1 MTIIFKSIF
10 RNLSILIIILLPIS
24 TSAQDRATGGGA
36 IEIMDFF
43 VTERMSRGQLDGCEM
58 TFFIAFED
66 YIHRQGAVS
75 ALRGSVAFYGFVHN
89 KDKPPVI
96 LLKATA
102 FDFDGS
108 KLNLAPL
115 EFAYLQSGG
124 ISYAGKEYIVGPAE
138 DGGLLVGYDALTNVF
153 LGTQLSEAMSITITR
168 IGSNSDLA
176 IPVNFLIHD
185 VDETMKYTECSIK
198 LLDNLSLKFQ

>member
-1 MTIIFKSIF
+1 MKNILNGFI
-10 RNLSILIIILLPIS
+10 LSCLLLNPIS
-24 TSAQDRATGGGA
+24 ASAQQRATGGGS

-58 TFFIAFED
+58 TYFIAFED

-75 ALRGSVAFYGFVHN
+75 ALRGSVAFYGFIDN

-102 FDFDGS
+102 FDFDGT

-115 EFAYLQSGG
+115 DYAYVMAAGN
-124 ISYAGKEYIVGPAE
+124 SYAGKEYVVGPAE

-153 LGTQLSEAMSITITR
+153 LGTQLSEAFSINITR
-168 IGSNSDLA
+168 RGSKSDVA

-185 VDETMKYTECSIK
+185 VDETMKYTECSLK
-198 LLDNLSLKFQ
+198 LLDRLMQKFQQ

>member
-1 MTIIFKSIF
+1 MFKIFK
-10 RNLSILIIILLPIS
+10 NLLLLCLLLNPIS
-24 TSAQDRATGGGA
+24 TIAQERATGGGSV
-36 IEIMDFF
+36 EIMDFF

-58 TFFIAFED
+58 TYFIAFED

-75 ALRGSVAFYGFVHN
+75 ALRGSVAFYGFIEN

-102 FDFDGS
+102 FDFDGT

-115 EFAYLQSGG
+115 DYAYVMAAGN
-124 ISYAGKEYIVGPAE
+124 SYAGKEYVVGPSD

-153 LGTQLSEAMSITITR
+153 LGTQLSEAFSINITR
-168 IGSNSDLA
+168 RGSKSDVA

-185 VDETMKYTECSIK
+185 VDETMKYTECSLK
-198 LLDNLSLKFQ
+198 LLDRLMQKFQQ

>member
-1 MTIIFKSIF
+1 MKNILNGFI
-10 RNLSILIIILLPIS
+10 LSCLLLNPIS
-24 TSAQDRATGGGA
+24 ASAQQRATGGGS

-58 TFFIAFED
+58 TYFIAFED

-75 ALRGSVAFYGFVHN
+75 ALRGSVAFYGFIDN

-102 FDFDGS
+102 FDFDGT

-115 EFAYLQSGG
+115 DYAYVMAAGN
-124 ISYAGKEYIVGPAE
+124 SYAGKEYVVGPSE

-153 LGTQLSEAMSITITR
+153 LGTQLSEAFSINITR
-168 IGSNSDLA
+168 RGSNSDVA

-185 VDETMKYTECSIK
+185 TDETMKYTECSLK
-198 LLDNLSLKFQ
+198 LLDRLMQKFQQ

>member
-1 MTIIFKSIF
+1 
-10 RNLSILIIILLPIS
+10 
-24 TSAQDRATGGGA
+24 
-36 IEIMDFF
+36 MDFF

-58 TFFIAFED
+58 TYFIAFED

-75 ALRGSVAFYGFVHN
+75 ALRGSVAFYGFIDN

-102 FDFDGS
+102 FDFDGT

-115 EFAYLQSGG
+115 DYAYVMAAGN
-124 ISYAGKEYIVGPAE
+124 SYAGKEYVVGPSE

-153 LGTQLSEAMSITITR
+153 LGTQLSEAFSINITR
-168 IGSNSDLA
+168 RGSNSDVA

-185 VDETMKYTECSIK
+185 TDETMKYTECSLK
-198 LLDNLSLKFQ
+198 LLDRLMQKFQQ